1 VALSNL
7 KKVFWPAEKYTKGD
21 LIEHY
26 RTIAPW
32 LLPYLRDRPLVL
44 TRYPDGIA
52 GKSFYQK
59 DAPDFVPEWLR
70 TVPIWAEE
78 SQRELKYFVCDD
90 VETLIYVANSGS
102 IPLHIWASRVDSLER
117 PDWCIVDLDPKSAPF
132 SDVITVARAL
142 HKLCDEIELPH
153 YVKTSGSTGLHVLI
167 PLGRLC
173 TYDQSRTLGEL
184 LARVIVKQLPEI
196 STMVRQVKGRDGKVY
211 LDYLQNRHGQT
222 IVAPFSVRPLPGATV
237 SMPLLW
243 DEVNESLDPK
253 AFTIRT
259 AIDRMTRL
267 GDDPVVPVLE
277 EKPDLTKVIGNLAE
291 QMG

>member
-1 VALSNL
+1 MHLRAVADIATITRH
-7 KKVFWPAEKYTKGD
+7 VTKRGD
-21 LIEHY
+21 
-26 RTIAPW
+26 
-32 LLPYLRDRPLVL
+32 
-44 TRYPDGIA
+44 
-52 GKSFYQK
+52 
-59 DAPDFVPEWLR
+59 
-70 TVPIWAEE
+70 
-78 SQRELKYFVCDD
+78 
-90 VETLIYVANSGS
+90 
-102 IPLHIWASRVDSLER
+102 
-117 PDWCIVDLDPKSAPF
+117 
-132 SDVITVARAL
+132 
-142 HKLCDEIELPH
+142 
-153 YVKTSGSTGLHVLI
+153 
-167 PLGRLC
+167 
-173 TYDQSRTLGEL
+173 
-184 LARVIVKQLPEI
+184 
-196 STMVRQVKGRDGKVY
+196 KVY